1 MLPCALFATAG
12 LFAAASPSPAP
23 APSPSASPAPTSIV
37 ASVDVVVERLA
48 KEREDP
54 CRKALAEGRPCF
66 PVATV
71 IRGTTITVRDTLRD
85 LGPPSKESPNR
96 PPTVSELAPYLSGA
110 MAPAATFVSFDPGC
124 VGKSVLKAL
133 RGKNDRYFLYRLRD
147 TSGTRVE
154 LYARR
159 LDATRFQGEVEL
171 LGEFHGECDAVAAW
185 NRERR
190 R

>member
-1 MLPCALFATAG
+1 MLPCV
-12 LFAAASPSPAP
+12 LFAAAGLLQAATPSPSPK
-23 APSPSASPAPTSIV
+23 PSPASIV
-37 ASVDVVVERLA
+37 ASIAVVVERLE

-54 CRKALAEGRPCF
+54 CRRALAEGRPCF

-96 PPTVSELAPYLSGA
+96 PPTAAELAPYLSGA
-110 MAPAATFVSFDPGC
+110 MAPAATLVSFDPGC

-154 LYARR
+154 LYPQR
-159 LDATRFQGEVEL
+159 LDATHFQGEVEL

-185 NRERR
+185 NRELRR
-190 R
+190 